1 MLDEGRVLLIH
12 YLLTGFAVVSV
23 FVLAGFGGCWLV
35 EADSTSRTTTIFDS
49 TDKINYKFK
58 HRVIRWIWKKS
69 YKRPERIRKEVNFMN
84 AWKLRF
90 SMVATLAA
98 IFGLTTLVFAVVLTW
113 VGYFSILTVGV
124 LVVVL
129 NVAQWLLSPYLVGA
143 IYKVKEMKAEENP
156 RLHQMV
162 ADLSKKSGIK
172 KPKLMLSQIP
182 LPNAFA
188 YGSPLTGSR
197 VAVTQGLLKNLDD
210 GEVEAVIGHELG
222 HLKHR
227 DVQVMMVVSFLPAL
241 FYYIGYSLML
251 SGMFGGGRDNREGSG
266 NNALFGIAFMA
277 FSWILTLFTLYL
289 SRLREYYADRHSA
302 AVVENGAEK
311 LSTGLVT
318 IVEESRRS
326 NKPQKDEAKNN
337 TAYKALFISDPDR
350 ANVDSAE
357 LHANSVASKYDLLRQ
372 KLSEKPTQ
380 ADTFVEIFS
389 THPNIIK
396 RLRALQ
402 ELQQNPRNY

>member
-1 MLDEGRVLLIH
+1 
-12 YLLTGFAVVSV
+12 
-23 FVLAGFGGCWLV
+23 
-35 EADSTSRTTTIFDS
+35 
-49 TDKINYKFK
+49 
-58 HRVIRWIWKKS
+58 
-69 YKRPERIRKEVNFMN
+69 MN

-98 IFGLTTLVFAVVLTW
+98 IFGLTTLVFSAVLLW
-113 VGYFSILTVGV
+113 VGYFDLITVGV

-129 NVAQWLLSPYLVGA
+129 NVAQWLLSPYLVGL
-143 IYKVKEMKAEENP
+143 IYKVKEMKSDENP
-156 RLHQMV
+156 KLHQMV
-162 ADLSKKSGIK
+162 SDLSKKSGIST
-172 KPKLMLSQIP
+172 PKLMLSQIP

-197 VAVTQGLLKNLDD
+197 VAVTEGLLKNLDD
-210 GEVEAVIGHELG
+210 GEVEAVLGHELG

-251 SGMFGGGRDNREGSG
+251 SGIFGGGGNQNKNSGG
-266 NNALFGIAFMA
+266 NNAVIGIAFMA
-277 FSWILTLFTLYL
+277 FSWVLTLFTLHM

-302 AVVENGAEK
+302 SIVENGAEK

-318 IVEESRRS
+318 IVQESKRS
-326 NKPQKDEAKNN
+326 GKPTKEQSRNN
-337 TAYKALFISDPDR
+337 SAYKALFISDPDR

-357 LHANSVASKYDLLRQ
+357 LHANNVQNKYDLLQ
-372 KLSEKPTQ
+372 ETLAKQPSSGDK
-380 ADTFVEIFS
+380 FVEIFS

-396 RLRALQ
+396 RLRALR
-402 ELQQNPRNY
+402 ELQQNPPNY